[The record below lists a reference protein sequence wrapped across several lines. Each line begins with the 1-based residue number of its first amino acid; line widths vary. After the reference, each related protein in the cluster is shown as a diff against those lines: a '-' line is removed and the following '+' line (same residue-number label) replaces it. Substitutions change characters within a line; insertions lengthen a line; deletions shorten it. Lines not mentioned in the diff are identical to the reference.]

1 MNPLLIS
8 PAELGK
14 LVGLATRTIYN
25 RINERGDLPPVL
37 RLGRLPR
44 FALYDVHAWID
55 AKRTSVAATATAA
68 PARRRPGRPTKAEQI
83 ARRGRA

>member
-1 MNPLLIS
+1 MTPLLIT
-8 PAELGK
+8 PTELGT
-14 LVGLATRTIYN
+14 LVGLASRTIYN
-25 RINERGDLPPVL
+25 RINTGGDLPPIL

-44 FALYDVHAWID
+44 FSLADVQAWIES
-55 AKRTSVAATATAA
+55 KRTAPTSAPS